1 MRKAFTLLETIITLI
16 IIGLLAVVLT
26 ESYLTI
32 TKTAFKIEQEKN
44 LTEETLMLTQILESI
59 TDTAT
64 IDYEEYASSLSGLNG
79 FTGVLY
85 LTGGQ
90 RSGVSIYSTGKCL
103 DLVGNEFAMSETD
116 TYPDPAEVIFQHS

>member
-44 LTEETLMLTQILESI
+44 LTEEALMLTQILESI

-64 IDYEEYASSLSGLNG
+64 IDYERYAFSLSGSSG
-79 FTGVLY
+79 FVGVLY

-90 RSGVSIYSTGKCL
+90 WSGVSIYSTGGACL
-103 DLVGNEFAMSETD
+103 SLSGGEFTMKED
-116 TYPDPAEVIFQHS
+116 MYPDPAEIIFQHS